1 MSNTPETVYEHRP
14 QRVHEGLRWN
24 GNEWVMAGD
33 MYDNDDLLQAEWDWF
48 DEYQKRLAG

>member
-33 MYDNDDLLQAEWDWF
+33 MYDNDDCCRRSGTGSMSIRRD
-48 DEYQKRLAG
+48 